1 MSRVIAVWSGQLRA
15 KGIQYVMLT
24 LLTVLVSGGFYAS
37 RITESYI
44 FSKWTESAQY
54 ADVIVSYKGSPL
66 QIVASTLFRM
76 ENPTGNIDST
86 TAAYWEKHPMVAAS
100 CPVSL
105 GDNIQG
111 YPLIGTSLDYFDW
124 MQINVVEGHLPNNDA
139 DVVVDVS
146 LAETLGLSIGD
157 ELHSS
162 HGGDS
167 NGEQHDHHHLQ
178 IVGLVQAPRN
188 ADQQAFFT
196 TTTAYY
202 GMHNNKGKG
211 DVTALMLRLKSKSAL
226 VMLPR
231 VFDQRP
237 NEQGAFPVFIF
248 AQLQKQWTPTLATMK
263 KYSVIVPVIL
273 LLMFGLIVAY
283 LNGTEKESK
292 RFYTLQKLQ
301 GFEIFW
307 LQQGLS
313 IFAVLVG
320 TVLTFFALNS
330 IAGFYIHKEQGAI
343 FLPLLVAVLLGIS
356 HSKRP

>member
-1 MSRVIAVWSGQLRA
+1 MRRLTAVWSGQLRA

-24 LLTVLVSGGFYAS
+24 MLTILVSGGFYAS

-44 FSKWTESAQY
+44 FNKWTESAQY

-66 QIVASTLFRM
+66 QIVASTLFRL

-86 TAAYWEKHPMVAAS
+86 SSAYWDKHPMVTAS

-111 YPLIGTSLDYFDW
+111 YPLIGTTLDYFDW
-124 MQINVVEGHLPNNDA
+124 MKIDLVEGHLPDSDE
-139 DVVVDVS
+139 DVVVDIS
-146 LAETLGLSIGD
+146 LAETLRLSIGD
-157 ELHSS
+157 ELPSA
-162 HGGDS
+162 HGSAS
-167 NGEQHDHHHLQ
+167 NGEQHEHHHLR
-178 IVGLVQAPRN
+178 IVGLVKASRN

-202 GMHNNKGKG
+202 GMHNNQGKG
-211 DVTALMLRLKSKSAL
+211 EITALMLRLKSKSAL

-248 AQLQKQWTPTLATMK
+248 AQLQKQWAPTLATMK
-263 KYSVIVPVIL
+263 KYSVVIPAIL
-273 LLMFGLIVAY
+273 LLMFALIVAY

-292 RFYTLQKLQ
+292 RFYTLQKLPR
-301 GFEIFW
+301 FEIFW
-307 LQQGLS
+307 LQQGVS
-313 IFAVLVG
+313 IVAVSVG
-320 TVLTFFALNS
+320 TVLAFVALNS
-330 IAGFYIHKEQGAI
+330 LAGFYIHEEQGAI
-343 FLPLLVAVLLGIS
+343 LLPLLIAVLLGIF
-356 HSKRP
+356 HSKRT

>member
-1 MSRVIAVWSGQLRA
+1 MSRVIAVYFGQLRA
-15 KGIQYVMLT
+15 KGIQYVMLA
-24 LLTVLVSGGFYAS
+24 LLTLLVSGGFYAS

-86 TAAYWEKHPMVAAS
+86 TSSYWEKHPMVAAS

-111 YPLIGTSLDYFDW
+111 YPLIGTSSEYFDW
-124 MQINVVEGHLPNNDA
+124 MKINVVEGHLPYGDA
-139 DVVVDVS
+139 DVVVDVN
-146 LAETLGLSIGD
+146 LAEILGLSIGD

-167 NGEQHDHHHLQ
+167 NGEQHEHHFLQ
-178 IVGLVQAPRN
+178 IVGIVQAPRN

-211 DVTALMLRLKSKSAL
+211 DITALMLRLKSKSAL

-248 AQLQKQWTPTLATMK
+248 AQLQKQWSPTLATMK
-263 KYSVIVPVIL
+263 KYSVIVPVVL

-292 RFYTLQKLQ
+292 RFYTLQKLS
-301 GFEIFW
+301 GFDIFW
-307 LQQGLS
+307 LQHGLS
-313 IFAVLVG
+313 IIAVLVG
-320 TVLTFFALNS
+320 TVLTFVALNS
-330 IAGFYIHKEQGAI
+330 LAGFYIHEEQGAI
-343 FLPLLVAVLLGIS
+343 LLPLLIAVLLGIF
-356 HSKRP
+356 HSKRT

>member
-1 MSRVIAVWSGQLRA
+1 MSRVIAVWSGQLRS

-24 LLTVLVSGGFYAS
+24 LLTVFVSGGFYAS

-76 ENPTGNIDST
+76 ENPTGNIDSIT
-86 TAAYWEKHPMVAAS
+86 SAYWEKHPMVAAS

-111 YPLIGTSLDYFDW
+111 YPLIGTSLDYYDW
-124 MQINVVEGHLPNNDA
+124 MKINVVEGHLPISDE
-139 DVVVDVS
+139 DVVVDVN
-146 LAETLGLSIGD
+146 LAEILGLGIGD

-167 NGEQHDHHHLQ
+167 NGEQHDHHHLH

-211 DVTALMLRLKSKSAL
+211 DITALMLRLKSKSAL

-248 AQLQKQWTPTLATMK
+248 AQLQKQWAPTLAAMK
-263 KYSVIVPVIL
+263 KYSVIVPVVL
-273 LLMFGLIVAY
+273 LLMFTLIVAY

-292 RFYTLQKLQ
+292 RFYILQKLS
-301 GFEIFW
+301 GLEIFW

-313 IFAVLVG
+313 IIAVLVG
-320 TVLTFFALNS
+320 TVLTFIVLNS
-330 IAGFYIHKEQGAI
+330 VAGFYIHKEQGAI
-343 FLPLLVAVLLGIS
+343 FLPLLVAALIGFF

>member
-15 KGIQYVMLT
+15 KGIQYVMLS

-76 ENPTGNIDST
+76 ENPTGNIDSIT
-86 TAAYWEKHPMVAAS
+86 SAYWEKHPMVAAS

-111 YPLIGTSLDYFDW
+111 YPLIGTSLDYYDW
-124 MQINVVEGHLPNNDA
+124 MKINVVEGHLPISDE
-139 DVVVDVS
+139 DVVVDINLS
-146 LAETLGLSIGD
+146 EALGLGIGD

-167 NGEQHDHHHLQ
+167 NGEQHDHHHLH
-178 IVGLVQAPRN
+178 IVGIVQAPRS

-202 GMHNNKGKG
+202 GMHNNKDNG
-211 DVTALMLRLKSKSAL
+211 DITALMLRLKSKSAL

-248 AQLQKQWTPTLATMK
+248 AQLQKQWAPTLAAMK
-263 KYSVIVPVIL
+263 KYSVIVPVVL
-273 LLMFGLIVAY
+273 LLMFTLIVAY

-292 RFYTLQKLQ
+292 RFYTLQKLSR
-301 GFEIFW
+301 FEIFW

-313 IFAVLVG
+313 IIAVLVG
-320 TVLTFFALNS
+320 TVLTFIVLNS
-330 IAGFYIHKEQGAI
+330 AAGFYIHQEQGSI
-343 FLPLLVAVLLGIS
+343 FLPLLVAVLLGIF

>member
-1 MSRVIAVWSGQLRA
+1 
-15 KGIQYVMLT
+15 
-24 LLTVLVSGGFYAS
+24 
-37 RITESYI
+37 
-44 FSKWTESAQY
+44 
-54 ADVIVSYKGSPL
+54 
-66 QIVASTLFRM
+66 
-76 ENPTGNIDST
+76 
-86 TAAYWEKHPMVAAS
+86 MVAAS

-111 YPLIGTSLDYFDW
+111 YPLIGTSHDYFDW
-124 MQINVVEGHLPNNDA
+124 MEINVVDGHLPNNDA

-162 HGGDS
+162 HGGAS
-167 NGEQHDHHHLQ
+167 NGEKHDHHHLQ
-178 IVGLVQAPRN
+178 IVGLVQASRN

-211 DVTALMLRLKSKSAL
+211 EITALMLRLKSKSAL

-248 AQLQKQWTPTLATMK
+248 AQLQKQWAPTLATMK

-273 LLMFGLIVAY
+273 LLMFALIVAY
-283 LNGTEKESK
+283 LNGTENESK
-292 RFYTLQKLQ
+292 RFYTLQKLP

-320 TVLTFFALNS
+320 TVLTFFVLNS
-330 IAGFYIHKEQGAI
+330 TAGFYIHQEQGAI
-343 FLPLLVAVLLGIS
+343 FLPLLVAVFLGIF

>member
-1 MSRVIAVWSGQLRA
+1 M
-15 KGIQYVMLT
+15 
-24 LLTVLVSGGFYAS
+24 
-37 RITESYI
+37 
-44 FSKWTESAQY
+44 
-54 ADVIVSYKGSPL
+54 
-66 QIVASTLFRM
+66 
-76 ENPTGNIDST
+76 
-86 TAAYWEKHPMVAAS
+86 
-100 CPVSL
+100 
-105 GDNIQG
+105 
-111 YPLIGTSLDYFDW
+111 
-124 MQINVVEGHLPNNDA
+124 
-139 DVVVDVS
+139 
-146 LAETLGLSIGD
+146 
-157 ELHSS
+157 
-162 HGGDS
+162 
-167 NGEQHDHHHLQ
+167 
-178 IVGLVQAPRN
+178 QAPRN

-211 DVTALMLRLKSKSAL
+211 DITALMLRLKSKSAL

-273 LLMFGLIVAY
+273 LLMFALIVAY

-292 RFYTLQKLQ
+292 RFYTLQKLP

-320 TVLTFFALNS
+320 TVLTFFVLNS

-343 FLPLLVAVLLGIS
+343 FLPLFVAVLLGIF